1 MEGVAKAS
9 QRTGKRCPKCGQT
22 YPLDAAFCSN
32 DGSALSETLIES
44 DPYLGRKILD
54 QIEIVELIGSGAM
67 GRVYRAIQHGMDRD
81 VAVKILRR
89 ELSANPQL
97 VARFSREAKVASRLQ
112 HPNVVHA
119 YLSAQLPDG
128 ALCIVM
134 ECLHG
139 ISLHQALV
147 EQKQMPIM
155 RALHIVLQ
163 AADAIGEAHANG
175 IVHRDIKPENIML
188 IRRAANSDF
197 VKILDFGVARLS
209 WGEQSMASQAGL
221 IFGTARYVSPEG
233 AQGQPVGPPGDVY
246 SLATLTYQLLS
257 GRTPFDADQAVGLL
271 ICQIHD
277 TPPELLSL
285 PDTSH
290 IPPAVASVVMQNL
303 NKRPSDRAP
312 DARSF
317 GEALATAALAS
328 GIDAT
333 KLAGGAFGH
342 DHASGSGSRAFART
356 SVPHPIDLSPL
367 SEALDATL
375 DEGAALNAAASRS
388 PLSAMGVP
396 AGGTVRANVVAPPL
410 EAPPPIQTLRS
421 RPRNSS
427 ARRATALFFGA
438 CFVLGAGGALAL
450 ASKFGVVTSASA
462 SDLDREIKRAEDALV
477 HERYDTPPG
486 NCVRDI
492 TREGLAKWPN
502 NPALL
507 RVRHLAADDSVQEA
521 RDRRFEGDLDEARR
535 LVQLARE
542 LHPEERD
549 AADLER
555 EIETDRAFILSG
567 ETKMHK
573 GTVRVGIRFRSSQ
586 GSSDRGTFRVLAFKT
601 KALKGLELTV
611 SGGGLSKPSTLP
623 MRFEGGYWTTDY
635 AFPKEGIYEISVNG
649 TDGTGA
655 KLQASRALT
664 INR

>member
-1 MEGVAKAS
+1 MGGVTSVLQK
-9 QRTGKRCPKCGQT
+9 TGKRCPKCGQT
-22 YPLDAAFCSN
+22 YPIGAAFCST
-32 DGSALSETLIES
+32 DGTALSETSLES
-44 DPYLGRKILD
+44 DTYLGRKILD

-97 VARFSREAKVASRLQ
+97 VARFQREAKVASRLQ

-119 YLSAQLPDG
+119 HLSAQLPDG

-134 ECLHG
+134 EYLNG
-139 ISLHQALV
+139 ISLHEALV
-147 EQKQMPIM
+147 EQSQMAVA

-188 IRRAANSDF
+188 IRRGANPDF
-197 VKILDFGVARLS
+197 VKVLDFGVARLS
-209 WGEQSMASQAGL
+209 WGEQSMATQAGL

-233 AQGQPVGPPGDVY
+233 AQGQQVGPEGDVY

-285 PDTSH
+285 PDTLH
-290 IPPAVASVVMQNL
+290 IPAAVANVVMRNL
-303 NKRPSDRAP
+303 AKRPSDRAP
-312 DARSF
+312 DARAF
-317 GEALATAALAS
+317 GQALADAAFAS

-333 KLAGGAFGH
+333 KLAGGVFGNA
-342 DHASGSGSRAFART
+342 HASMSASRALART
-356 SVPHPIDLSPL
+356 SVASEPSPAPRSL
-367 SEALDATL
+367 VSRALEATL
-375 DEGAALNAAASRS
+375 DEGAAVNASASH
-388 PLSAMGVP
+388 
-396 AGGTVRANVVAPPL
+396 PPL
-410 EAPPPIQTLRS
+410 APPPGPTD
-421 RPRNSS
+421 
-427 ARRATALFFGA
+427 RRTRRRKNALVKRAAAIIAA
-438 CFVLGAGGALAL
+438 CFVLGGAGALAL
-450 ASKFGVVTSASA
+450 STQFGLVSKSPKSEVA
-462 SDLDREIKRAEDALV
+462 REIARANDALL
-477 HERYDTPPG
+477 HHRYDAPPR

-502 NPALL
+502 EPRLL

-521 RDRRFEGDLDEARR
+521 RNRRFGGDLEEARR

-549 AADLER
+549 SLDLEAD
-555 EIETDRAFILSG
+555 IERDRALILSG
-567 ETKMHK
+567 ETKMLR
-573 GTVRVGIRFRSSQ
+573 GTVRVGIRFRSGQ
-586 GSSDRGTFRVLAFKT
+586 GTADRGTFRVSALKT
-601 KALKGLELTV
+601 KDLKELELTV
-611 SGGGLSKPSTLP
+611 SGGGLQKPSTLP

-635 AFPKEGIYEISVNG
+635 AFPSEGVYDITVNG
-649 TDGTGA
+649 IDGTGA
-655 KLQASRALT
+655 KLQASRQVT
-664 INR
+664 IDR

>member
-1 MEGVAKAS
+1 MEGVANAS

-32 DGSALSETLIES
+32 DGSVLSEAVVES

-89 ELSANPQL
+89 ELSANAQL

-139 ISLHQALV
+139 VSLHQALV
-147 EQKQMPIM
+147 LQKQMSVT
-155 RALHIVLQ
+155 RSLHIVLQ

-188 IRRAANSDF
+188 IRRGANPDF
-197 VKILDFGVARLS
+197 VKVLDFGVARLS
-209 WGEQSMASQAGL
+209 WGEQSMATQAGL

-246 SLATLTYQLLS
+246 SLAILTYQLLS

-277 TPPELLSL
+277 APPELLSL

-290 IPPAVASVVMQNL
+290 IPQAVASVVMRNL
-303 NKRPSDRAP
+303 SKRPGDRAP
-312 DARSF
+312 DARAF

-342 DHASGSGSRAFART
+342 DQGSVSISRAFART
-356 SVPHPIDLSPL
+356 SLPLGIDVSPL

-375 DEGAALNAAASRS
+375 NEGAALNVAGG
-388 PLSAMGVP
+388 GVP
-396 AGGTVRANVVAPPL
+396 AGATVRAEVVATPP
-410 EAPPPIQTLRS
+410 ADPKPNR
-421 RPRNSS
+421 
-427 ARRATALFFGA
+427 RRAPSSSRAAAIIGA
-438 CFVLGAGGALAL
+438 CFVLGASGALAL
-450 ASKFGVVTSASA
+450 SYKFGLVSSTQE
-462 SDLDREIKRAEDALV
+462 SDLEREINRAEDALV
-477 HERYDTPPG
+477 HGKYDAPPG

-502 NPALL
+502 DPALL
-507 RVRHLAADDSVQEA
+507 RIRHLAADDSVQES

-549 AADLER
+549 ATDLER
-555 EIETDRAFILSG
+555 EIEAERAFIFSA
-567 ETKMHK
+567 ETKTHK
-573 GTVRVGIRFRSSQ
+573 GTVRVGIRFRSAQ
-586 GSSDRGTFRVLAFKT
+586 GSTERGTFRVLALKT
-601 KALKGLELTV
+601 KALKDLELTV

-635 AFPKEGIYEISVNG
+635 AFPKEGTYEITVNG
-649 TDGTGA
+649 IDGTGA
-655 KLQASRALT
+655 KLQASRPLV